1 MVSSVGNEEECALD
15 PLEHRSDS
23 IWESQLVSSS
33 CPNGY
38 ITFEVITGYVYTAP
52 SDTIELKPGT
62 LQLTECLNHCKRNK
76 TCQSV
81 NFETGLCVLF
91 TSSATERPTGLS
103 ISQFPVFTI
112 YAQKICLGKKP
123 CQRDWKFERVTGYE
137 LRDLAR
143 KTLHASSREQ
153 CMDLCL
159 DEEEFECRSANYEP
173 SSGDCALSDM
183 DRHSVIGDR
192 YFIPST
198 ETNEYLENNCV
209 DDPVRLCEFRT
220 VNGKILK
227 TVDAVFQN
235 VTTVEECRQL
245 CLSVPYRCHSFDM
258 GDPAN
263 SVCRLSH
270 LARASLTHIESPYL
284 EIPGATTNELAA
296 CYNVTIHCKA
306 REMVA
311 KVKTSKVFN
320 GKVYSKSRPN
330 SCVTD
335 VINSLDFQ
343 IRMAYH
349 ELECDVKQE
358 SLGQF
363 STDIVIQHH
372 DMIVTNQDLG
382 LAVHCQYDLTNRS
395 VSNGVQLEVDGR
407 EVEASQSQLA
417 TVSSPNVTMRIT
429 DRLGDDVFTAQV
441 GDPLALRFE
450 IIDHNSPYEM
460 FIRELVA
467 MDGVDSSEILLID
480 EAGCPT
486 DRTIMGPLHKVN
498 DDGKVLHAPFDAF
511 KFPTS
516 EIVQFKALVTPCLPN
531 CEPARCP
538 DKTQGAYGRDVDSY
552 GRRKRRWT
560 RDGQESRKR
569 GGRTSDRGDQGST
582 EDEEEDEE
590 LVVVQTIKITDKF
603 GFSSARRAEDSND
616 VDGSTKHDTMMMDTD
631 SAGCMNIIGL
641 IVACSL
647 FLMAQVVLLL
657 VWGCVWQRRR
667 RNKLQESS
675 MPSVDILY
683 SPTRQPTRAQYERHV
698 FENPD
703 DITPYDVVY
712 NTQHHGNRLR

>member
-1 MVSSVGNEEECALD
+1 C
-15 PLEHRSDS
+15 
-23 IWESQLVSSS
+23 Q
-33 CPNGY
+33 NGY
-38 ITFEVITGYVYTAP
+38 ITFEVITGSVYSAP

-62 LQLTECLNHCKRNK
+62 LQLTECLNHCKRNA
-76 TCQSV
+76 TCQSI

-91 TSSATERPTGLS
+91 TSSATERPASLAV
-103 ISQFPVFTI
+103 SQFPVFTL
-112 YAQKICLGKKP
+112 YAQKICLFGKRR
-123 CQRDWKFERVTGYE
+123 CRRDWMFERVTGYE

-143 KTLHASSREQ
+143 KTLRASSREQ

-159 DEEEFECRSANYEP
+159 DEAEFECRSANYEP

-183 DRHSVIGDR
+183 DRHSVVGDR
-192 YFIPST
+192 YFVPSS
-198 ETNEYLENNCV
+198 ETNEYLESNCV
-209 DDPVRLCEFRT
+209 DDPVRLCEFRS

-235 VTTVEECRQL
+235 ITTLEDCRRV
-245 CLSVPYRCHSFDM
+245 CLHVPYRCHSFDM

-263 SVCRLSH
+263 SVCRISH
-270 LARASLTHIESPYL
+270 HARASLSHIDSPYL

-296 CYNVTIHCKA
+296 CYNVTIQCKA

-320 GKVYSKSRPN
+320 GKVYAKARPN

-335 VINSLDFQ
+335 VVNSLDFQ

-349 ELECDVKQE
+349 ELECDIKQE

-382 LAVHCQYDLTNRS
+382 LSVHCQYDLTNRS

-407 EVEASQSQLA
+407 EVETSQSQLA

-429 DRLGDDVFTAQV
+429 DRFGEDVFTAEV

-450 IIDHNSPYEM
+450 IVDSNSPYEI
-460 FIRELVA
+460 FVRELVA
-467 MDGVDSSEILLID
+467 MDGVDSNEILLVD
-480 EAGCPT
+480 SLGCPT

-516 EIVQFKALVTPCLPN
+516 EIVQFKALVTPCLPT
-531 CEPARCP
+531 CEPAHCA
-538 DKTQGAYGRDVDSY
+538 DKVQGAYGREVDSF
-552 GRRKRRWT
+552 GRRRRRWT
-560 RDGQESRKR
+560 KDAASRAR
-569 GGRTSDRGDQGST
+569 GGRSGGDSSSTKDQGG
-582 EDEEEDEE
+582 EEDDDE
-590 LVVVQTIKITDKF
+590 LVVVQTIHITDKF
-603 GFSSARRAEDSND
+603 GFARSQRRND
-616 VDGSTKHDTMMMDTD
+616 DNSIDGTLKQDTMLMSTDGS
-631 SAGCMNIIGL
+631 GCVNVIGL

-667 RNKLQESS
+667 KTKLEESVT
-675 MPSVDILY
+675 PSIDILY
-683 SPTRQPTRAQYERHV
+683 SSSRQRNSLYEGHTS
-698 FENPD
+698 ENPN
-703 DITPYDVVY
+703 DVAAY
-712 NTQHHGNRLR
+712 NGVFNQAQEPMRRHF